1 MEATVAYLLMLQ
13 KYIQSRKQY
22 SSKQKTQKKKD
33 YVLCLGNVSEDF
45 TIENL
50 KKKQD

>member
-22 SSKQKTQKKKD
+22 SSKQKTQEKRIMYCA
-33 YVLCLGNVSEDF
+33 YVMFQKIIQLK
-45 TIENL
+45 IR